1 MRRPML
7 LITLAIATLALWL
20 WQSYFIATDTCLDSG
35 GRWNAVTSACQ
46 PS

>member
-1 MRRPML
+1 MRRLML
-7 LITLAIATLALWL
+7 LIALTIATLALWL
-20 WQSYFIATDTCLDSG
+20 WQSDFIATDACLDSG